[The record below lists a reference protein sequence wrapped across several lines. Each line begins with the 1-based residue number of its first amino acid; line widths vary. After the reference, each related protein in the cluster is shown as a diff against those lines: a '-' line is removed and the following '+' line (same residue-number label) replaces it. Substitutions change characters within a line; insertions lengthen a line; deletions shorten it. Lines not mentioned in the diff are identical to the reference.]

1 MNKDIVKMMQSGDFD
16 SAIAQLNDIIAE
28 DLENYEAILGVAIS
42 LLESG
47 RLEESKKALDHF
59 HNNADATY
67 ESYEALG
74 IYYIRVDDYDKAE
87 EYLLKGLELEPKAG
101 NLYRNLAM
109 AKAMQHDLDE
119 ADRYLQLA
127 LKYDPRNYLT
137 RIAVAQFMI
146 RDHNFG
152 EAARVLLDIL
162 AANFVIPP
170 DKAEY
175 VMHLLAE
182 LENLQT
188 SETSE

>member
-1 MNKDIVKMMQSGDFD
+1 MNKDIVKLMHSGDFD
-16 SAIAQLNDIIAE
+16 SAIAQLNSIIAE

-59 HNNADATY
+59 HNNTNPTY

-74 IYYIRVDDYDKAE
+74 IYYIRIDEYDKAE
-87 EYLLKGLELEPKAG
+87 ENLRKGLELKPKAG

-109 AKAMQHDLDE
+109 VKALQHELDK
-119 ADRYLQLA
+119 ADEYLQLA

-146 RDHNFG
+146 RDRNFT
-152 EAARVLLDIL
+152 EAAKVLLDIL
-162 AANFVIPP
+162 TADFVIPP

-182 LENLQT
+182 LENIQM
-188 SETSE
+188 SG